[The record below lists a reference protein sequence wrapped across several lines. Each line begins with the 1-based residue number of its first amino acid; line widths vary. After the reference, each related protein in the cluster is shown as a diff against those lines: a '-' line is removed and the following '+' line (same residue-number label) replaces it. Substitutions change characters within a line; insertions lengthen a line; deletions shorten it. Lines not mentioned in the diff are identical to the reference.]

1 MFNISLTLPD
11 KQRNNPDQGP
21 CTCQVPTAKVIIKVE
36 VTKDPDHFNI
46 SLTYKHNE
54 APQRILW
61 GKRTER
67 LNEKRK

>member
-1 MFNISLTLPD
+1 MFNISLT
-11 KQRNNPDQGP
+11 NHATTGEEGAYS
-21 CTCQVPTAKVIIKVE
+21 CFPTAKVTIKVE
-36 VTKDPDHFNI
+36 VTKNPDHFNI